1 MTLVN
6 KGRVI
11 CNPPFT
17 RETVTTKQM
26 PSVKLLLFVA
36 IWAAISGCGGS
47 VSPFESVPV
56 SGKVTY
62 EDGSPIP
69 VSGMTIFFHSME
81 PPINGM
87 HPRPARVGVGP
98 DGTFKDVT
106 TYKYADGLVL
116 GKHKV
121 SLVAEK
127 GGKLA
132 NQIPREYALPD
143 KTPLVVEVIESGQV
157 LDIKVPRPR
166 ATPRS

>member
-1 MTLVN
+1 MHTASLV
-6 KGRVI
+6 KFLI
-11 CNPPFT
+11 
-17 RETVTTKQM
+17 
-26 PSVKLLLFVA
+26 LLGTSAAVA
-36 IWAAISGCGGS
+36 GCGGS
-47 VSPFESVPV
+47 GSPFESVPV

-69 VSGMTIFFHSME
+69 ISGMTIFFHSME
-81 PPINGM
+81 PPKNGM

-98 DGTFKDVT
+98 GGTFKDVT
-106 TYKYADGLVL
+106 TYKHADGLVL

-143 KTPLVVEVIESGQV
+143 KTPLVVEVTESGQV
-157 LDIKVPRPR
+157 LEIKGPKPR
-166 ATPRS
+166 ATPES

>member
-1 MTLVN
+1 MLTLE
-6 KGRVI
+6 I
-11 CNPPFT
+11 FA
-17 RETVTTKQM
+17 TKPM
-26 PSVKLLLFVA
+26 SPDKLLMLIVVSV
-36 IWAAISGCGGS
+36 AISGCGGS
-47 VSPFESVPV
+47 ASPFESVPV

-69 VSGMTIFFHSME
+69 LPAMTIFFHSME
-81 PPINGM
+81 PPVNGM
-87 HPRPARVGVGP
+87 YPRPARVGVGP

-143 KTPLVVEVIESGQV
+143 KTPLVVEVTESGQF
-157 LDIKVPRPR
+157 LEIKVPKPR
-166 ATPRS
+166 STPRS